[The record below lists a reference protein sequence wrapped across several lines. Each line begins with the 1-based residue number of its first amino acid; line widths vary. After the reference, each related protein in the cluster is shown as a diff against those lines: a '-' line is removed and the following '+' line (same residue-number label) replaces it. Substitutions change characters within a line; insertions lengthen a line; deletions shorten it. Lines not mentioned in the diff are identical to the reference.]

1 MLDIVA
7 CPSCLLPQPDR
18 KRKVLQ
24 QKPSDPYCTQQ
35 HAWAAFQM
43 CPEVLELCKLL
54 AAQRCIQVLKT
65 VQWAACHCPAKL
77 NSL

>member
-7 CPSCLLPQPDR
+7 CPSYLLPQPDR

-35 HAWAAFQM
+35 HAWAAVHL
-43 CPEVLELCKLL
+43 CPEVLELLQAFACSEVHTS
-54 AAQRCIQVLKT
+54 AENCT
-65 VQWAACHCPAKL
+65 VGSS
-77 NSL
+77 SLPS